1 MAEITAEG
9 KDNGKNETHKIQK
22 VMDSLPNDIGSQA
35 RMFYSMM
42 ERVGMSLSPLIA
54 RSEPTLHR
62 CVKHMDSVTSFRVEI
77 NAGRFFTMLL
87 Y

>member
-1 MAEITAEG
+1 
-9 KDNGKNETHKIQK
+9 
-22 VMDSLPNDIGSQA
+22 MDSLPKDIGSQA
-35 RMFYSMM
+35 GMFYSMI